1 MKKLLVLASLLV
13 PLLGYAGTLYKS
25 VGANGEITYSDQ
37 PPDKGKVEKTFN
49 LSNLPSTPLPDS
61 VVRYRNE
68 LEKSLKT
75 RLADSAP
82 RDSAQPV
89 LFSAKWCGY
98 CRQAEAYL
106 AEKKISYTRQ
116 DIDTPDGMR
125 ALVASGSGRGVPVL
139 LVKGQK
145 VQGFSR
151 PAYDSLFASAR

>member
-1 MKKLLVLASLLV
+1 MRKALVLALLLV
-13 PLLGYAGTLYKS
+13 PLLAHAGTLYKS
-25 VGANGEITYSDQ
+25 VGPNGEVTYSDQ
-37 PPDKGKVEKTFN
+37 PPAKGRVEKTFN
-49 LSNLPSTPLPDS
+49 LSNLPSTPLPES
-61 VVRYRNE
+61 VVRYRDE
-68 LEKSLKT
+68 LEKSMKA
-75 RLADSAP
+75 RLADAAP

-125 ALVASGSGRGVPVL
+125 ALVQTGSGRGVPVL